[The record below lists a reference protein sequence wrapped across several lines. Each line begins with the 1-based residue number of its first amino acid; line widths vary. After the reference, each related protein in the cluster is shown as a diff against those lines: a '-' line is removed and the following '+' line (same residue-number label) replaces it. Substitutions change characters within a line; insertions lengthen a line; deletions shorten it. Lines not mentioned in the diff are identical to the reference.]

1 MAYQLKIYG
10 QLVPET
16 YHFSD
21 PRDLAE
27 FLLGLESIV
36 EVMVDEV

>member
-1 MAYQLKIYG
+1 VRYQLKVFGKYE
-10 QLVPET
+10 PDT
-16 YHFSD
+16 YHFTD

-27 FLLGLESIV
+27 FLLGQESIV

>member
-1 MAYQLKIYG
+1 MTYQLKVYG
-10 QLVPET
+10 KHEPDT

-21 PRDLAE
+21 PRDLAD
-27 FLLGLESIV
+27 FLLAQETIV

>member
-1 MAYQLKIYG
+1 MRYQLRVFGKYE
-10 QLVPET
+10 PDT
-16 YHFSD
+16 YHFTD

-27 FLLGLESIV
+27 FLLSQESIV